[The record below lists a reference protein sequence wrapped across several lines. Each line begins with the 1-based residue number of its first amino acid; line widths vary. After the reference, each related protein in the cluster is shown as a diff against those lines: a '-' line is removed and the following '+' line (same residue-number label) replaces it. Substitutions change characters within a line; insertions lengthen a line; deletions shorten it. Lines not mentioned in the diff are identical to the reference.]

1 MKIAIIGAGIGGTS
15 LAYYLGKKEKHD
27 ITVFES
33 RDEVGGRI
41 RNVIIDDKIV
51 ETGAGFFH
59 SVNKHIISLAD
70 ELNLE
75 KAQLVSDTMGL
86 YDGNK
91 MLYQTPKSNFLS
103 TMKLLFRFGLNLTK
117 LKAGVTLVK
126 SNVTSFYSD
135 DKTFQ
140 SIPEMIERMGFGI
153 IYTNE
158 LGKQLQEMGVN
169 EKITAEL
176 AIPANRMIY
185 HQCGNR
191 QMNGFAGFVS
201 LIASDNQPIYY
212 IKNGNK
218 TLCQKLVNKSGAK
231 LHLATRVNKIRKIGA
246 GYAVEVN
253 GEIQKFDIVVI
264 ATPFEV
270 ADLTIEDVKDM
281 VDISSYDR
289 NYVPYTK
296 TIVAGKINPS
306 YFGVKE
312 VPDMVLTTENS
323 TAPMKGLN
331 KNCITGK
338 GVTVW
343 TLSGEDSVNREEL
356 DKMFLDISEVHYA
369 KVSYTYPD
377 LTPITFDK
385 FPPLI
390 LGENLYYANGVG
402 SLSPTME
409 SSIIVAKNISRLIKS
424 TN

>member
-140 SIPEMIERMGFGI
+140 SIP
-153 IYTNE
+153 
-158 LGKQLQEMGVN
+158 
-169 EKITAEL
+169 
-176 AIPANRMIY
+176 
-185 HQCGNR
+185 
-191 QMNGFAGFVS
+191 
-201 LIASDNQPIYY
+201 
-212 IKNGNK
+212 
-218 TLCQKLVNKSGAK
+218 
-231 LHLATRVNKIRKIGA
+231 
-246 GYAVEVN
+246 
-253 GEIQKFDIVVI
+253 
-264 ATPFEV
+264 
-270 ADLTIEDVKDM
+270 
-281 VDISSYDR
+281 
-289 NYVPYTK
+289 
-296 TIVAGKINPS
+296 
-306 YFGVKE
+306 
-312 VPDMVLTTENS
+312 
-323 TAPMKGLN
+323 
-331 KNCITGK
+331 
-338 GVTVW
+338 
-343 TLSGEDSVNREEL
+343 
-356 DKMFLDISEVHYA
+356 
-369 KVSYTYPD
+369 
-377 LTPITFDK
+377 
-385 FPPLI
+385 
-390 LGENLYYANGVG
+390 
-402 SLSPTME
+402 
-409 SSIIVAKNISRLIKS
+409 
-424 TN
+424 